1 MEKNKIRSGKIASNV
16 LFESRGNP
24 DLSGEWGEWERA
36 EEFSQKGSE
45 WQSLIPSEKLQ
56 RKLGNREIAPFKARA

>member
-1 MEKNKIRSGKIASNV
+1 MEKNRIRSGKIASNV

-36 EEFSQKGSE
+36 EEFTQKGSE

-56 RKLGNREIAPFKARA
+56 